1 MQNGE
6 SPATFKVIA
15 TTIFPNWNNI
25 GSTLKNKCKKHEE
38 WLDLIFSV
46 LLITYLIFKNFDI
59 QIGKIITFL
68 HSDLIYF
75 TFTLLLFGARIS
87 KSISHK

>member
-59 QIGKIITFL
+59 QIGKIISLF
-68 HSDLIYF
+68 YF